1 MKLITVAWRNV
12 GRNRRRTAL
21 SLGAIAVAA
30 LSIVFLFAYI
40 AGMKADIVSNLINY
54 YTGEVRLRHKDF
66 EAFERFNPLH
76 LRVQDAAETVQALS
90 ALDEVSAVSPRLS
103 FPGAIFRDEQTLGL
117 QGLGLDFDRERA
129 YQDLSAIL
137 LSGTLPDEATPEGR
151 RIPAALGRAL
161 AERLNLKIGDDFTV
175 LATTMS
181 RGNNAMTFEVTGL
194 LEFPVGSLNGT
205 TFIAP
210 LQDIQRLVRMDDA
223 VTDILIKSTPGYTPE
238 ETAIAVAAATARLP
252 AAKDLIT
259 EPWTEIDTAYSMV
272 SIAETVYGF
281 VALFFFVLGSTV
293 IINTIVMTIFERKQE
308 IGTLAAMGMAPRE
321 LQRLFFYEAGI
332 MSFLGSALGVLAGM
346 AVVYPFSV
354 YGLDLRAAMGDI
366 DFQMSGIIYPQ
377 ITLGSTVLVLVYSTV
392 VALVA
397 AYPAVRK
404 VTKVEPV
411 EALRGT

>member
-137 LSGTLPDEATPEGR
+137 LSGTLPDKATTRGR
-151 RIPAALGRAL
+151 RVAAALGRAL

-210 LQDIQRLVRMDDA
+210 LAAIQRLVQKFWA
-223 VTDILIKSTPGYTPE
+223 VGCGNDQTVGCVRLDKLQKGVKDPSHLTHIIIQGAFTSDSVKFIKKIHTLDSLDEVEYLPKFGS
-238 ETAIAVAAATARLP
+238 RLP
-252 AAKDLIT
+252 HELGNEFIDLNGIKGRAQFVSQ
-259 EPWTEIDTAYSMV
+259 DT
-272 SIAETVYGF
+272 G
-281 VALFFFVLGSTV
+281 GH
-293 IINTIVMTIFERKQE
+293 R
-308 IGTLAAMGMAPRE
+308 
-321 LQRLFFYEAGI
+321 
-332 MSFLGSALGVLAGM
+332 LAGTWW
-346 AVVYPFSV
+346 P
-354 YGLDLRAAMGDI
+354 D
-366 DFQMSGIIYPQ
+366 
-377 ITLGSTVLVLVYSTV
+377 
-392 VALVA
+392 
-397 AYPAVRK
+397 
-404 VTKVEPV
+404 
-411 EALRGT
+411 